1 MAELRSCVSESR
13 GGRPGLPVPNSPN
26 YGLSGRKA
34 MQNLNQTWQHRRIR
48 HTYST
53 WGSCDQFLRL
63 VQQNTD
69 RTRPGRPRPRRL
81 GARGVCGGGVGG
93 GVGGWGL
100 GGGGGTQIKTCRS
113 IQRLQRCRSAPVHS
127 TDTSSGKLLQALVYD
142 ILPSTTTVFSYAIGS
157 RKLSAN
163 EQFFCWCSN
172 SSMSVTKFKVYTST
186 NKTTIV

>member
-34 MQNLNQTWQHRRIR
+34 TQNLNQTWQHRRIR

-93 GVGGWGL
+93 VGGWGL
-100 GGGGGTQIKTCRS
+100 GGGVELKLRHVDLSSAFNGVDPHQSTARTPPVANYSKQWFTTS
-113 IQRLQRCRSAPVHS
+113 FLQPP
-127 TDTSSGKLLQALVYD
+127 LYLVT
-142 ILPSTTTVFSYAIGS
+142 P
-157 RKLSAN
+157 
-163 EQFFCWCSN
+163 
-172 SSMSVTKFKVYTST
+172 
-186 NKTTIV
+186 